1 MANIQNLRRSG
12 RKPGAKNRATVA
24 REVATA
30 AVMAALT
37 EKLTPEEISSLSAVQ
52 IMTMVMISEFKSGNY
67 MNAAT
72 VAEKLAPY
80 TTPRVAAAAHTPEIP
95 SDLLSDP
102 PSVGDE
108 PGPPGGCIEG

>member
-1 MANIQNLRRSG
+1 MANIQNLRRTG
-12 RKPGAKNRATVA
+12 RKPGAKNRSTVA
-24 REVATA
+24 REMATA

-37 EKLTPEEISSLSAVQ
+37 DKLTPDEISSLTAVQ

-80 TTPRVAAAAHTPEIP
+80 TTPRVAAAALGQEIP
-95 SDLLSDP
+95 NDLLPDP
-102 PSVGDE
+102 PATPDE
-108 PGPPGGCIEG
+108 PGPEHPVL